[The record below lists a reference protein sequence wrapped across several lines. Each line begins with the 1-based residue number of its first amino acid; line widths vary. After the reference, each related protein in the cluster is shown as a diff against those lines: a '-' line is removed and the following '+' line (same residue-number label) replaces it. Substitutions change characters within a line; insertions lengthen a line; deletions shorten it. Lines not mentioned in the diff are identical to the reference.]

1 MSTPQI
7 ATESIPPL
15 QAPAAESRRVLRV
28 WPAVVIAAAYWVTM
42 TILSRLDLPIFA
54 GFFSSVGASALTGLL
69 FSIWFLTRRAIP
81 GMDRLLVILAAVAGA
96 VLVGFVSDKSVGF
109 GGLLFIGPPVLVT
122 AWALWLLIARKWSA
136 AVIRNGLL
144 VTLVVIWGQFLLVR
158 INGVDGDQKPSVS
171 GRWSTSAEDIYLA
184 QRASAATKSP
194 APQGHDSG
202 TNPVLALSPGDW
214 PGFRGENR
222 QGELHGTRIATDW
235 KAAPPKLVW
244 KQRIGPAWS
253 SFVVLGNR
261 LFTQEQRGEEE
272 AVVCLDAGTGK
283 EQWAHLDKARFS
295 DGQAGA
301 GPRSSPVFDQ
311 GRIYSVGATGV
322 VNCLDAATGGAI
334 WSRDAKAD
342 SGASKPMWGFS
353 SSPLIAGDLVIVY
366 AGGPGDKGL
375 LAYQVSDGKPAWSVA
390 TGPVSYSSP
399 QLVSLGKA
407 PQVLLLSDAGLIAVD
422 PKSGKLRWNYE
433 TPPMQ
438 MWRVAQPR
446 QIGES
451 SIVLGS
457 EDLGLI
463 RLDLTPH
470 SDGTWTPTVTWTT
483 RALRP
488 AYNDFVYQDGF
499 IYGFDEGFCCCV
511 DAQTGTRRWK
521 GGRYG
526 HGQLVLLAD
535 QKLLFVISEYG
546 DGVLVSA
553 RPEKHEELGRF
564 AAISGKTWNHPVI
577 SHGRLYARNS
587 EEIAC
592 YQLATPELHAAGSDR
607 NSQPVATRATR

>member
-1 MSTPQI
+1 MFTSQTETAPIPQPQ
-7 ATESIPPL
+7 T
-15 QAPAAESRRVLRV
+15 PAAASPRVLRV
-28 WPAVVIAAAYWVTM
+28 WPALAIAAAYWLTM
-42 TILSRLDLPIFA
+42 TVLSKLDLPIFA
-54 GFFSSVGASALTGLL
+54 GFFSSVGASLATALL
-69 FSIWFLTRRAIP
+69 FSIWFLSRRAIP
-81 GMDRLLVILAAVAGA
+81 GWDRVLVVFAAVAGA
-96 VLVGFVSDKSVGF
+96 VLVGFVDDPSVGF
-109 GGLLFIGPPVLVT
+109 GGLLFIGPPALVT
-122 AWALWLLIARKWSA
+122 AWAIWLLIARSWSP

-144 VTLVVIWGQFLLVR
+144 VVLAIVWTQFTLIR
-158 INGVDGDQKPSVS
+158 INGVDGDQKASIS
-171 GRWSTSAEDIYLA
+171 GRWSTTAEDLYLA
-184 QRASAATKSP
+184 QRTSAATGSQA
-194 APQGHDSG
+194 APRSDSQ
-202 TNPVLALSPGDW
+202 VDHALALKPGDW

-222 QGELHGTRIATDW
+222 QGELYGTKIATDW

-261 LFTQEQRGEEE
+261 LFTQEQRGEDE
-272 AVVCLDAGTGK
+272 AVVCLDAATGK

-301 GPRSSPVFDQ
+301 GPRSSPVFDH
-311 GRIYSVGATGV
+311 GCIYSMGATGV
-322 VNCLDAATGGAI
+322 VNCLEAASGRAI

-342 SGASKPMWGFS
+342 SGAPKPMWGFS
-353 SSPLIAGDLVIVY
+353 GSPLVAGNLVIVY
-366 AGGPGDKGL
+366 AGGPGEKGL
-375 LAYQVSDGKPAWSVA
+375 LAYRISTGEPAWSAA

-399 QLVSLGKA
+399 QLVTFGEER
-407 PQVLLLSDAGLIAVD
+407 QVLLLSDAGLIAID
-422 PKSGKLRWNYE
+422 PASGKLRWSYQ

-451 SIVLGS
+451 SIVFGS
-457 EDLGLI
+457 EDLGLM
-463 RLDLTPH
+463 RLDL
-470 SDGTWTPTVTWTT
+470 SRQGDGTWAPAVAWTT

-499 IYGFDEGFCCCV
+499 IYGFDEGLCCCV
-511 DAQTGTRRWK
+511 DAKTGTRRWK

-553 RPEKHEELGRF
+553 RPDKHEELGRF
-564 AAISGKTWNHPVI
+564 EAISGKTWNHPVI
-577 SHGRLYARNS
+577 AHGRLYARNS

-592 YQLATPELHAAGSDR
+592 YQLVTHETQTAQR
-607 NSQPVATRATR
+607 

>member
-15 QAPAAESRRVLRV
+15 QAPAAQSPRVLRV
-28 WPAVVIAAAYWVTM
+28 WPAVVIAAAYWLAMLVITK
-42 TILSRLDLPIFA
+42 LDLPIFA
-54 GFFSSVGASALTGLL
+54 GFFSSVGASVLTGLL

-81 GMDRLLVILAAVAGA
+81 GTTRLLAILVVVAGA
-96 VLVGFVSDKSVGF
+96 MLVGFGSDKSVGF
-109 GGLLFIGPPVLVT
+109 QGLLFIGPPLLVT
-122 AWALWLLIARKWSA
+122 ACAIWLLIARKRSPT
-136 AVIRNGLL
+136 VIRNGL
-144 VTLVVIWGQFLLVR
+144 VVALALAWAPFLLIR
-158 INGVDGDQKPSVS
+158 INGVDGDQQASIS
-171 GRWSTSAEDIYLA
+171 GRWSTTAEDRYLA
-184 QRASAATKSP
+184 ERAAAAPKSP
-194 APQGHDSG
+194 APQSLESG
-202 TNPVLALSPGDW
+202 ANHTLALAPGDW

-222 QGELHGTRIATDW
+222 QGELHGAKIATDW

-261 LFTQEQRGEEE
+261 LFTQEQRGDEE
-272 AVVCLDAGTGK
+272 AVVCLDAATGK

-301 GPRSSPVFDQ
+301 GPRSSPVFDK
-311 GRIYSVGATGV
+311 GRIYAMGATGV
-322 VNCLDAATGGAI
+322 VNCLDAATGRVV
-334 WSRDAKAD
+334 WTRDALAD

-353 SSPLIAGDLVIVY
+353 SSPLVVGDLVIVY

-375 LAYQVSDGKPAWSVA
+375 LAYRTADGKPAWSVA

-399 QLVSLGKA
+399 QLVKLGKEA
-407 PQVLLLSDAGLIAVD
+407 QVLLLSDAGLIAVD
-422 PKSGKLRWNYE
+422 PASGKLRWSYE
-433 TPPMQ
+433 TPPRQ

-446 QIGES
+446 QVAES

-457 EDLGLI
+457 EDLGLM

-470 SDGTWTPTVTWTT
+470 SDGTWTPTVAWTT

-511 DAQTGTRRWK
+511 DAKTGTRQWK

-526 HGQLVLLAD
+526 HGQLILLAD

-546 DGVLVSA
+546 AGVLVSA
-553 RPEKHEELGRF
+553 RPDKHEELGRF
-564 AAISGKTWNHPVI
+564 EAISGKTWNHPVI
-577 SHGRLYARNS
+577 ARGRLYARNS

-592 YQLATPELHAAGSDR
+592 YQLAMPDTHTAQVSPPRAVAGAVR
-607 NSQPVATRATR
+607 